1 MSAALRE
8 AGLRAQALVAQDC
21 EAVLAYLRCHPQE
34 NLLLIDQVESIV
46 SPRGESP
53 EIPPQVIVVRRGD
66 TIEGVAGLR
75 PSMILDWAMTEAGF
89 EGCLPILGAASAG
102 LIKSPRA
109 GVERIWRQ
117 LRLRGRKA
125 LLDRGETGWVRSA
138 SISPPSAWA
147 PPPPAILRPA
157 VEGDLAELVE
167 AARGSLREEGRP
179 DPFRGDPDGFR
190 RWVRGRLPRAR
201 VVALGGKPVFVGYAD
216 VRRSEGWLIQG
227 VYCWPEHRRAG
238 YARAGMAGMI
248 QEAFAA
254 GAGHVQLAVVEGNDA
269 AKGLYSSLGFE
280 PFCELRTILFA

>member
-8 AGLRAQALVAQDC
+8 DGLRAQPLLAQDR
-21 EAVLAYLRCHPQE
+21 EPVLAYLLRHPQE
-34 NLLLIDQVESIV
+34 NLLLIDQVESIAT
-46 SPRGESP
+46 SRRGPQEV
-53 EIPPQVIVVRRGD
+53 PPQVIVVRRGK

-75 PSMILDWAMTEAGF
+75 PSMILDWAITESGF
-89 EGCLPILGAASAG
+89 EACLPILGSASAG

-109 GVERIWRQ
+109 GVERLWHQ

-138 SISPPSAWA
+138 SVPATLAWV
-147 PPPPAILRPA
+147 PPPPAVLRPA
-157 VEGDLAELVE
+157 VESDLPELVE

-179 DPFRGDPDGFR
+179 DPFRGDPEGFR

-201 VVALGGKPVFVGYAD
+201 VVSLKGKPVFVGYAD
-216 VRRSEGWLIQG
+216 VRRPEGWLIQG

-238 YARAGMAGMI
+238 YGRAGMAGMI
-248 QEAFAA
+248 REAFAS
-254 GAGHVQLAVVEGNDA
+254 GAGHVQLAVVQGNEA
-269 AKGLYSSLGFE
+269 ARGLYASLGFE